1 MRGKKSIEIFDESK
15 ADFVH
20 KSAQKPLQKM
30 VGDFHLRSLN
40 QVGDHHNTGGNDMVL
55 DS

>member
-1 MRGKKSIEIFDESK
+1 MRGKNNIEILDDSL

-30 VGDFHLRSLN
+30 VGDFHLRPFN
-40 QVGDHHNTGGNDMVL
+40 QVGDHRMTGCNDIAQ